1 MTFHQQMNL
10 HNHYGTS
17 VVHVQYRQ
25 NHFPLH
31 YGSNRGY
38 DFKLLLVFV
47 TTRQRSNVTA
57 AGCSAALPF
66 HSSDPDPDARTSR
79 DDLRPSPVTKTRSLL
94 PTGEDR
100 QVMHLST
107 SYTPNFPRQTA
118 VLSDIKAYGQTSSSC
133 SCSATC
139 ASSGRAS
146 TNAGE
151 QDLYNIHAT
160 GILVHATS
168 STDATETSTPE
179 RNLGTSIRYCLVK
192 GFWRERQRHSLQQTI
207 SGRERL
213 RGSGTPNGNWLMR
226 Q

>member
-1 MTFHQQMNL
+1 MSKRIGSTPRKAAQDVCQVCQKDL
-10 HNHYGTS
+10 KDK
-17 VVHVQYRQ
+17 RQ
-25 NHFPLH
+25 KHRLF
-31 YGSNRGY
+31 
-38 DFKLLLVFV
+38 
-47 TTRQRSNVTA
+47 TA

-79 DDLRPSPVTKTRSLL
+79 DDLRPSPVTTTRSLL

-139 ASSGRAS
+139 ASSVRAS

-151 QDLYNIHAT
+151 QALYNIHAT

-207 SGRERL
+207 SGRNDYVVSDEAAL
-213 RGSGTPNGNWLMR
+213 PMVIG
-226 Q
+226 

>member
-1 MTFHQQMNL
+1 MLGDQSNYRVAIIEANCTPRKAAQDVCRVC
-10 HNHYGTS
+10 GDK
-17 VVHVQYRQ
+17 RQ
-25 NHFPLH
+25 NTSTFL
-31 YGSNRGY
+31 
-38 DFKLLLVFV
+38 
-47 TTRQRSNVTA
+47 
-57 AGCSAALPF
+57 CSAALPF

-79 DDLRPSPVTKTRSLL
+79 DDLRPSPVTTTRSLL

-139 ASSGRAS
+139 ASSIRAS

-151 QDLYNIHAT
+151 QALYNIHAT

-179 RNLGTSIRYCLVK
+179 RKYATAG
-192 GFWRERQRHSLQQTI
+192 
-207 SGRERL
+207 
-213 RGSGTPNGNWLMR
+213 
-226 Q
+226 

>member
-1 MTFHQQMNL
+1 MDK
-10 HNHYGTS
+10 
-17 VVHVQYRQ
+17 RQ
-25 NHFPLH
+25 KHRLF
-31 YGSNRGY
+31 
-38 DFKLLLVFV
+38 
-47 TTRQRSNVTA
+47 TA

-79 DDLRPSPVTKTRSLL
+79 DDLRPSPVTTTRSLL

-139 ASSGRAS
+139 ASSVRAS

-151 QDLYNIHAT
+151 QALYSISMLQGFLFMQLRAQMPLKLAHLKGIWAHPYAT
-160 GILVHATS
+160 A
-168 STDATETSTPE
+168 
-179 RNLGTSIRYCLVK
+179 
-192 GFWRERQRHSLQQTI
+192 W
-207 SGRERL
+207 
-213 RGSGTPNGNWLMR
+213 
-226 Q
+226 